1 MGKLLRVLVI
11 ILFLLSGAA
20 LTLGIML
27 FARRELLK
35 GRTQNLERH
44 VIALAEAFIEDAP
57 PAHEEGV
64 FTPRD
69 IDNVGPTVIANPETS
84 TFWDTY
90 NYQLERQD
98 LAKMR
103 LNTPDRIRTLMTY
116 YVRSTFETY
125 MLSSHYK
132 IIKDEITGVPRTRVE
147 PGENYRP
154 TMRNL
159 LDEVMEKAGAQYA
172 LLNDTRQQLTLL
184 REELVRTIEELNQR
198 KRDLR
203 ASLAKIVELENT
215 IRQLRSEIA
224 RLEARVR
231 ELEEEVRAKQEQIE
245 EQERRI
251 QELEEQAIDLNA
263 TINQLKE
270 ELKRREDIDGRPRV
284 EDPSATMRLEPGPKG
299 KVVSV
304 NQEWNYVV
312 MEFSEEAL
320 AELIGIR
327 IPEGGQFPPPAEY
340 LVKRPDREE
349 FVTKVRLF
357 QVKRARRLAI
367 ANILTDWQQIP
378 VQVGDVVAF

>member
-11 ILFLLSGAA
+11 FLFLLSCAA

-27 FARRELLK
+27 FAKRELLK
-35 GRTQNLERH
+35 GRTQVLERH
-44 VIALAEAFIEDAP
+44 VIALGEAFIEDAP
-57 PAHEEGV
+57 PEPEEGV

-69 IDNVGPTVIANPETS
+69 IDNVGPAVIANPETS

-90 NYQLERQD
+90 KYHLERQD

-103 LNTPDRIRTLMTY
+103 LNTHDRIRTLMTY

-125 MLSSHYK
+125 MLTGNYK
-132 IIKDEITGVPRTRVE
+132 IEKDQITGMPRTRVE
-147 PGENYRP
+147 PGENFKP

-159 LDEVMEKAGAQYA
+159 LEEVMEKAGAQYA
-172 LLNDTRQQLTLL
+172 LLNDTRQQLTLI

-203 ASLAKIVELENT
+203 AALAEIVELKNT
-215 IRQLRSEIA
+215 ISQLRAEIA
-224 RLEARVR
+224 RLEARIL
-231 ELEEEVRAKQEQIE
+231 ELEEEVRIRQEKIE

-251 QELEEQAIDLNA
+251 QELEEEAIELNA
-263 TINQLKE
+263 TIEVLKKRIADLIEIQGYKVE
-270 ELKRREDIDGRPRV
+270 EEF
-284 EDPSATMRLEPGPKG
+284 ATVRLEPGPKG
-299 KVVSV
+299 KVVSI
-304 NQEWNYVV
+304 NQEWNYAVI
-312 MEFSEEAL
+312 ELSEEAL
-320 AELIGIR
+320 AELLGIR
-327 IPEGGQFPPPAEY
+327 VPDGQFPPPAEY

-357 QVKRARRLAI
+357 QVKRTRRLAI

-378 VQVGDVVAF
+378 VQVGDVVSF